1 MRTFIENYL
10 HFMKNCIRPH
20 YEKLKPLKSGFIDNS
35 NFENYRDPCILRN
48 GNVTTIEMG
57 DSEVATEK
65 LLYHISRLGRTNY
78 SHWLLTTINY
88 LIPSC
93 RPHWQLP

>member
-35 NFENYRDPCILRN
+35 SFENNRDPCLNRA
-48 GNVTTIEMG
+48 
-57 DSEVATEK
+57 EVKAMDPSLKMALVMNKGKKTAHLESWSKTGK
-65 LLYHISRLGRTNY
+65 LFASFIQR
-78 SHWLLTTINY
+78 Y
-88 LIPSC
+88 LSI
-93 RPHWQLP
+93 